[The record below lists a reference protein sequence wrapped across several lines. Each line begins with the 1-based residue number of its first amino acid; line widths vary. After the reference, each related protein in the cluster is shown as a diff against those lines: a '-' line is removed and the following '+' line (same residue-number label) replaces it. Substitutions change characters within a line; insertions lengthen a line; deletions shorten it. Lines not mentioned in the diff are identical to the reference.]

1 MTDLADRLRRFSY
14 KPGWTIRLGEENGR
28 PAIVVVARV
37 PDVRDPQRSTIVRG
51 GEILPR
57 NVEALDDEQFIA
69 LVRRAKDVV
78 ERHEAD
84 EWFMVDGKPVN
95 DPHAPKCTCDKVEV
109 GLPGSGEYRLGRAN
123 GCQVHASK
131 GSG

>member
-14 KPGWTIRLGEENGR
+14 KPGWTITLGEENGR

-37 PDVRDPQRSTIVRG
+37 PDVHDPQRSTIVRG

-57 NVEALDDEQFIA
+57 NLDGLTDGELVD

-84 EWFMVDGKPVN
+84 EWFMVDGEPVN
-95 DPHAPKCTCDKVEV
+95 DPHGKVDQ
-109 GLPGSGEYRLGRAN
+109 G
-123 GCQVHASK
+123 
-131 GSG
+131 

>member
-1 MTDLADRLRRFSY
+1 MSDLADRLRRFSY
-14 KPGWTIRLGEENGR
+14 KPGWTITLGEENGR

-37 PDVRDPQRSTIVRG
+37 PDVHDPQRSTIVRG

-84 EWFMVDGKPVN
+84 EWFMVDGEPVN
-95 DPHAPKCTCDKVEV
+95 DPHAPKE
-109 GLPGSGEYRLGRAN
+109 SG
-123 GCQVHASK
+123 
-131 GSG
+131 